1 MRWYREEQK
10 DEIKAR
16 KAILPL
22 EYLLNISPIN
32 NLKAAKLPLCN
43 PEEIKLQWRRQWP
56 LQDEFEILK
65 NSTFDTIK
73 HLVN

>member
-32 NLKAAKLPLCN
+32 NLKAAKLPL
-43 PEEIKLQWRRQWP
+43 
-56 LQDEFEILK
+56 
-65 NSTFDTIK
+65 
-73 HLVN
+73 